1 MIRMETERNETG
13 GVSVSLAM
21 KGTTDALIEELA
33 AGAAHA
39 VVMMADD
46 LPAQDE
52 LHESLARELA
62 GAVLRFVGAELAQRD
77 RDYVDGIG
85 DA

>member
-1 MIRMETERNETG
+1 MIRMETEHNETG
-13 GVSVSLAM
+13 GVSVTLAM
-21 KGTTDALIEELA
+21 KGTTDELIEELA

-52 LHESLARELA
+52 LHESLARELT
-62 GAVLRFVGAELAQRD
+62 GAVLRFVGAELAAREGQA
-77 RDYVDGIG
+77 GEG
-85 DA
+85 TEDA

>member
-1 MIRMETERNETG
+1 MIRLETERNETG
-13 GVSVSLAM
+13 GVSVTLAM
-21 KGTTDALIEELA
+21 KGATDALIEELA

-52 LHESLARELA
+52 LHESLARELT
-62 GAVLRFVGAELAQRD
+62 GAVLRFVSAELAQRD